1 MFSSREANIAPYVR
15 ARLQRGRYSHCS
27 AASSSSP
34 GRQKTP
40 TGGASASQAPSL
52 PSSHCLG
59 AHTAATAQRLPKGK
73 AGRNTRKRSSL
84 CGVIV
89 LNIYF
94 QLLRSKGALLCLGW
108 RSQRAAPPFLRG
120 IQHHFYAKML
130 PDAQHHTCLL
140 WLPPAFPTT
149 WHTDSHAPLT
159 PSPPAPRR
167 LPQTLLSG
175 ALWPR
180 GCHRPCSAS
189 TGTAARQWSLSP
201 GQLPPRPRAGLPG
214 HSGSLPGASP
224 RPQPARPG
232 ASAVRATAA
241 LGGAAAGR

>member
-1 MFSSREANIAPYVR
+1 MR